1 MRRLALV
8 QLVALVLAAG
18 PVLGAPT
25 ALVVEI
31 LRPAGG
37 EPYLTVSVQK
47 RIGSFQIPCGRAGVV
62 LAGPQGLSLT
72 TVADL
77 SGNARF
83 RLTEIL
89 KALKSQPEQIPLTAT
104 VSSEQAQIT
113 ETITLSYQE
122 ISRYLEAAAASLVAE
137 GNRLAEGGRFKE
149 ALEKY
154 RRALALYPNSARASY
169 NLALAYEKLGMM
181 YLAVSGYSEYLVN
194 HPEAEDRLAV
204 TRKVVQLAKGLS
216 PRPLLPAGAA
226 TLLEEGRKAVA
237 SGNYPEALRS
247 YERAQSFAPWWP
259 EPFYSAG
266 LVLEHLGYQ
275 NNVTYFTPA
284 TQQFALFLEAA
295 DPKEARVAEV
305 RQKIEAMRKIEQALK
320 APATISTADE
330 VREFEGDWIISSY
343 EEGGTKTLYYD
354 GDVVKISK
362 QRDIFY
368 VDGPTWFFSETRFR
382 LSGSKL
388 VGENRPDYKEL
399 RENLTSSSV
408 PESVVQQAAG
418 SGSMVYTGNLAMGQ
432 DGRILAEADN
442 LKIYWVSNVF
452 SKRFD
457 HVERYPGWSKFTLT
471 RKDASIAE
479 VRQKIEVMEKID
491 QARKDASIAEVRQEI
506 EVMEKID
513 QAGPWPPADAR
524 LGEVWINPK
533 DGAEMVYVPA
543 GEFLMGSPE
552 GTGNDDEHPQRR
564 VYLDGFWIDKT
575 EVTVAQY
582 RRFCQATGRQMPD
595 APPWGWQDDHPVVNV
610 TWNDAAAYAAWAGE
624 RLPTEAEWEKAAR
637 GTDGR
642 QYPWGNGWDAGK
654 CANNSSTTKAVGSYP
669 SGASPYGALDMA
681 GNVMEWC
688 ADWYDV
694 SYYGTAPSRNPV
706 GPLSGNW
713 MVLRGGSWPYDHAS
727 DFRCA
732 ARRYFT
738 GPDCRTGDCGFR
750 CVRGLP

>member
-31 LRPAGG
+31 LPPAGG

-62 LAGPQGLSLT
+62 LAGPQGLSLA

-89 KALKSQPEQIPLTAT
+89 KALTSQPEQIPLTAT

-137 GNRLAEGGRFKE
+137 GDRLAEGGRFKE

-169 NLALAYEKLGMM
+169 NLALDYEKLGMM

-247 YERAQSFAPWWP
+247 YEKAQSFAPWWP

-284 TQQFALFLEAA
+284 AQQFALFLEAA

-305 RQKIEAMRKIEQALK
+305 RQKIEAMRKIEQA
-320 APATISTADE
+320 
-330 VREFEGDWIISSY
+330 
-343 EEGGTKTLYYD
+343 
-354 GDVVKISK
+354 
-362 QRDIFY
+362 
-368 VDGPTWFFSETRFR
+368 
-382 LSGSKL
+382 
-388 VGENRPDYKEL
+388 
-399 RENLTSSSV
+399 
-408 PESVVQQAAG
+408 
-418 SGSMVYTGNLAMGQ
+418 
-432 DGRILAEADN
+432 
-442 LKIYWVSNVF
+442 
-452 SKRFD
+452 
-457 HVERYPGWSKFTLT
+457 
-471 RKDASIAE
+471 
-479 VRQKIEVMEKID
+479 
-491 QARKDASIAEVRQEI
+491 
-506 EVMEKID
+506 
-513 QAGPWPPADAR
+513 GPWPPADAR
-524 LGEVWINPK
+524 LGDVWINPK

-543 GEFLMGSPE
+543 GEFLMGSPK
-552 GTGNDDEHPQRR
+552 GTGDDDEHPQSR

-575 EVTVAQY
+575 EVTEAQY
-582 RRFCQATGRQMPD
+582 RRFCQATGRPMPY
-595 APPWGWQDDHPVVNV
+595 APNRDWQNDHPVVNV
-610 TWNDAAAYAAWAGE
+610 TWYDAAAYAAWAGK

-642 QYPWGNGWDAGK
+642 RYPWGSQWPPPAGSGNFHDDTFTRK
-654 CANNSSTTKAVGSYP
+654 YPELARSLTESGLPPPLSGYDDGYALTAPVGKFP
-669 SGASPYGALDMA
+669 GGASPFGVLDMA
-681 GNVMEWC
+681 GNAYEWC
-688 ADWYDV
+688 ADWYDKEAYKRYAKGDLPPPA
-694 SYYGTAPSRNPV
+694 SGTYRV
-706 GPLSGNW
+706 R
-713 MVLRGGSWPYDHAS
+713 RGGSWYSINPTYV
-727 DFRCA
+727 RCA
-732 ARRYFT
+732 SRNYDYPVFSSIR
-738 GPDCRTGDCGFR
+738 DGFR
-750 CVRGLP
+750 CVRSLP